1 MTISPFPRAS
11 VCHIGDYLEVMCSIT
26 NETVLDWEFVFTG
39 TNDRIDSIV
48 TSTQQ
53 VHEVVPSHSTVFIF
67 SRTSELGTLPLIST
81 LEIAVVTLPLN
92 GSTIMCMGSSSAVA
106 TTTVH
111 IVGEND
117 GRLAIDYLPIKL
129 SLSISS

>member
-11 VCHIGDYLEVMCSIT
+11 ACRVGDHPEVMCSST
-26 NETVLDWEFVFTG
+26 NETILDWEFAFTG
-39 TNDRIDSIV
+39 TNDRIVRTV

-53 VHEVVPSHSTVFIF
+53 VQEIVPSYSTVFIF
-67 SRTSELGTLPLIST
+67 SRASELGTLPLVST
-81 LEIAVVTLPLN
+81 LEIGSVGLPLN
-92 GSTIMCMGSSSAVA
+92 GSTITCMGSPSAVA

-117 GRLAIDYLPIKL
+117 GRLP
-129 SLSISS
+129 S